1 MNSLDM
7 TRLSSK
13 GQVVIPGDVRT
24 SMGLSVGTKFIVMSD
39 KDTIILKRVGRPSLT
54 EVHHILKEGQKYA
67 RRAGLKKSDVEG
79 IIHQV
84 RRGQ

>member
-24 SMGLSVGTKFIVMSD
+24 SMGLSVGTKFIVMGD
-39 KDTIILKRVGRPSLT
+39 KDTIILKRVGRPSLS
-54 EVHHILKEGQKYA
+54 EVNHILKEGQKYA
-67 RRAGLKKSDVEG
+67 RRAGLKKPDVEG

>member
-13 GQVVIPGDVRT
+13 GQVVIPGDVRA
-24 SMGLSVGTKFIVMSD
+24 SMGLSVGTKFVVMGD
-39 KDTIILKRVGRPSLT
+39 KDTIVLKRVGRPSLA
-54 EVHHILKEGQKYA
+54 EARHIFKEGQKYA
-67 RRAGLKKSDVEG
+67 RRVGLKKSDVEG